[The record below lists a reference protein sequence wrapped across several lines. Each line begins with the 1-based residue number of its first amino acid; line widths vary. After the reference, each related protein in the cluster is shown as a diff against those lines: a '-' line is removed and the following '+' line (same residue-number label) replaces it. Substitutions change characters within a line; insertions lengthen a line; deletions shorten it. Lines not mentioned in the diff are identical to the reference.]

1 MPEVFSR
8 ASIRPKANRRVP
20 VPKQRSN
27 IMAAS
32 ILDQVRGKRN
42 GTFQDVETTI
52 EDQVEALR
60 GEIAAL
66 TKLISKNSAR
76 QGKKVREQAR
86 SSYDDLVAQGEDLIQ
101 QLQDGYL
108 NGASEVRETVRRHP
122 IATIGAAAAFGLV
135 IALLARR

>member
-1 MPEVFSR
+1 
-8 ASIRPKANRRVP
+8 
-20 VPKQRSN
+20 
-27 IMAAS
+27 MAAS

-76 QGKKVREQAR
+76 QTKKVREQAR
-86 SSYDDLVAQGEDLIQ
+86 SSYDDLIAQGEDLIQ